1 MGVNM
6 AVYDAPFGF
15 VPYGP
20 VLRVQ
25 RYAVVTEPTENF
37 SPGDVVSCGG
47 AVISTP
53 KGYLMI
59 VEDGS
64 VVDGDP
70 NLLGA
75 VVSVE
80 DEDGLPL
87 AYMAPDRAGNGTI
100 AGYLMIADHPDQL
113 FIAQEDGTTVIGIA
127 SAGLNTEIST
137 TALQAPNTDTG
148 RSTMEIDSS
157 EVATTATLQIKLIR
171 PHEDDIPG
179 VEGEHCRWVC
189 TINEHH
195 YGDNYAGIA

>member
-1 MGVNM
+1 MGTNM
-6 AVYDAPFGF
+6 APYDTPFGF
-15 VPYGP
+15 IPYGP
-20 VLRVQ
+20 TLRVN
-25 RYAVVTEPTENF
+25 RYAVYTLPTENF
-37 SPGDVVSCGG
+37 SPGDIVSAGG
-47 AVISTP
+47 AVVSTP
-53 KGYLMI
+53 KGYLMA

-64 VVDGDP
+64 TVDGDP

-87 AYMAPDRAGNGTI
+87 AYMAPARVGNGTI

-113 FIAQEDGTTVIGIA
+113 FIAQEEGTTVIAITSG
-127 SAGLNTEIST
+127 GLNTDIVS

-157 EVATTATLQIKLIR
+157 EVATTATLQIKLLR

-179 VEGEHCRWVC
+179 VEGEHCRWIC

-195 YGDNYAGIA
+195 YGDNYAGL